1 MLEELL
7 KNEEMNPQVQDVF
20 TLKHNGNLY
29 EVGFEELVRL
39 AQKGMDY
46 DRIRKDRDECRQKIK
61 MLENHTY
68 VFPHLIHI
76 HFLLGDIHAVNDNF
90 SGGDL
95 LEPV

>member
-61 MLENHTY
+61 MLENHS
-68 VFPHLIHI
+68 
-76 HFLLGDIHAVNDNF
+76 HFLSMYIDIYIFIRNINAVKCYCAA
-90 SGGDL
+90 SRHL
-95 LEPV
+95 Q